1 MVSAPSYVKS
11 CSDFRAQ
18 AWPRFKNKP
27 EGILRK
33 LLHFISWETNPRRM
47 FLVFK
52 VERPMSSALA
62 KRSAFL
68 VTETHVF
75 DVNGGNLTT
84 LQVQLKSILQVLTF
98 ARTV

>member
-47 FLVFK
+47 FLVFC
-52 VERPMSSALA
+52 LA

>member
-1 MVSAPSYVKS
+1 
-11 CSDFRAQ
+11 
-18 AWPRFKNKP
+18 
-27 EGILRK
+27 
-33 LLHFISWETNPRRM
+33 M

-84 LQVQLKSILQVLTF
+84 LQVQLKSILQVLCKNCLKFKSKTEGF